1 MWKKGLNRPVRK
13 KKTVFVLISL
23 AITILLLGLLYSRID
38 MRDFLDTLAHIHLPF
53 LFLFMLISLANT
65 FLRSWRYRWL
75 LQPQKIG
82 VGAVFLVTLIRNVFV
97 DLLPARIG
105 SLSYIYILNKR
116 FNFSFES
123 AASSLLVSIFF
134 DFLTLSP
141 FLILAA
147 VVVGSGGSAVS
158 LSLLIAIAVLFFGL
172 VFVLYTR
179 LRPLLLFVIK
189 IVQSILKVFRLQDK
203 PWARLIDE
211 KGRLTIKELEG
222 TKQRGIFWPLFI
234 VSFLI
239 RSAKYGALY
248 FLLAALLK
256 SHGYVLRQIS
266 FWKTVLGINGAELTS
281 VLPIKGIG
289 GFGTWESAWA
299 LSFQLMD
306 FDSRLAV
313 ITGIGVHLITNLF
326 EYILGIAAILV
337 LVAPLLLK
345 KKVKGKME

>member
-1 MWKKGLNRPVRK
+1 MRRK
-13 KKTVFVLISL
+13 KTLYILLSL
-23 AITILLLGLLYSRID
+23 AVTIFLLGLLYSRINFQE
-38 MRDFLDTLAHIHLPF
+38 FLKTLTQIHLPF

-65 FLRSWRYRWL
+65 FFRSWRYRWL
-75 LQPQKIG
+75 LFPQKIG
-82 VGAVFLVTLIRNVFV
+82 YGSIFLVTLIRNVFV

-116 FNFSFES
+116 LNFSFES
-123 AASSLLVSIFF
+123 AASSFLVSIFF

-147 VVVGSGGSAVS
+147 AVVGSGGSVVSFPVMIGAAV
-158 LSLLIAIAVLFFGL
+158 FFFSL
-172 VFVLYTR
+172 VFVLYLR
-179 LRPLLLFVIK
+179 LRPLLLFAIK
-189 IVQSILKVFRLQDK
+189 MIQFLLRILRLQNK
-203 PWARLIDE
+203 NWARTLEE
-211 KGRLTIKELEG
+211 KGRLTIAELDSV
-222 TKQRGIFWPLFI
+222 KKRGIFWPLFF

-256 SHGYVLRQIS
+256 SHGFGLRRIS
-266 FWKTVLGINGAELTS
+266 FWKTILGINGAELTS

-326 EYILGIAAILV
+326 EYALGIAAILV
-337 LVAPLLLK
+337 FVAPLLLK
-345 KKVKGKME
+345 KKVKRQAE

>member
-1 MWKKGLNRPVRK
+1 
-13 KKTVFVLISL
+13 
-23 AITILLLGLLYSRID
+23 
-38 MRDFLDTLAHIHLPF
+38 MRDLLNTLSQIHLPF
-53 LFLFMLISLANT
+53 LCFFMLISLANT

-75 LQPQKIG
+75 LLPQKIG
-82 VGAVFLVTLIRNVFV
+82 YGTVFLVTLIRNVFV

-116 FNFSFES
+116 LNFSFES

-147 VVVGSGGSAVS
+147 VVVGSGGSAVP
-158 LSLLIAIAVLFFGL
+158 LSLMIMAALFFFVL
-172 VFVLYTR
+172 VFVLYLR
-179 LRPLLLFVIK
+179 LHPLLLFAIRIIEAVL
-189 IVQSILKVFRLQDK
+189 QGLRLQDK
-203 PWARLIDE
+203 SWALALIE
-211 KGRLTIKELEG
+211 KGHLTITELDG
-222 TKQRGIFWPLFI
+222 IKQRGIFWPLFI
-234 VSFLI
+234 VSFFI

-248 FLLAALLK
+248 FLLASLLK
-256 SHGYVLRQIS
+256 SHGFALRQIS
-266 FWKTVLGINGAELTS
+266 FWMTVLGINGAELTS

-326 EYILGIAAILV
+326 EYMLGIAAILV

-345 KKVKGKME
+345 KKVKGQTE

>member
-1 MWKKGLNRPVRK
+1 MGK
-13 KKTVFVLISL
+13 KKALYFVISL
-23 AITILLLGLLYSRID
+23 AVTIFLLGLLYSRID
-38 MRDFLDTLAHIHLPF
+38 IQDFLKTLAQIHLPF
-53 LFLFMLISLANT
+53 LFLFMLISLTNT
-65 FLRSWRYRWL
+65 FFRSWRYRWL
-75 LQPQKIG
+75 LLPQKIRYG
-82 VGAVFLVTLIRNVFV
+82 PLFLVTLIRNVFV

-123 AASSLLVSIFF
+123 AASSFLVSIFF

-141 FLILAA
+141 FLVLAA
-147 VVVGSGGSAVS
+147 AAVGSGGSAVS
-158 LSLLIAIAVLFFGL
+158 LPVMIGAAALFFCL
-172 VFVLYTR
+172 VLVLYIR
-179 LRPLLLFVIK
+179 LRPLLLWAIK
-189 IVQSILKVFRLQDK
+189 MMQALLHVLRLQDK
-203 PWARLIDE
+203 TWARTLDE
-211 KGRLTIKELEG
+211 KGRLTIAELESV
-222 TKQRGIFWPLFI
+222 KKRGIFWPLFF

-256 SHGYVLRQIS
+256 SHGYGLRQIS

-326 EYILGIAAILV
+326 EYGLGIVAILF
-337 LVAPLLLK
+337 LAFPLLSRRMSGRK
-345 KKVKGKME
+345 EKSNP